1 MLEEFKQQYYEKA
14 IMKKGWDDD
23 IESLFQRVLEDEFND
38 NPELMSAFIEEI
50 IEEYNPSVPQPNT
63 NELQEQI
70 DTLQMM
76 INQLS
81 IK

>member
-14 IMKKGWDDD
+14 IKTNAWDDD
-23 IESLFQRVLEDEFND
+23 IESLFQHVLEDEFND

-50 IEEYNPSVPQPNT
+50 IEEYNPSVPQPSVG
-63 NELQEQI
+63 ELQMQI
-70 DTLQMM
+70 ETLQLM

>member
-14 IMKKGWDDD
+14 IKTNAWDDD

>member
-1 MLEEFKQQYYEKA
+1 MIEEFKKQYHEKA
-14 IMKKGWDDD
+14 MLGDGFDD
-23 IESLFQRVLEDEFND
+23 ELNQLFDQVLVDEFDD

-50 IEEYNPSVPQPNT
+50 IEEYNPSVPQPST

>member
-14 IMKKGWDDD
+14 IKTNAWDDN

-50 IEEYNPSVPQPNT
+50 IEEYNPSVPQHST

-70 DTLQMM
+70 DTLQML